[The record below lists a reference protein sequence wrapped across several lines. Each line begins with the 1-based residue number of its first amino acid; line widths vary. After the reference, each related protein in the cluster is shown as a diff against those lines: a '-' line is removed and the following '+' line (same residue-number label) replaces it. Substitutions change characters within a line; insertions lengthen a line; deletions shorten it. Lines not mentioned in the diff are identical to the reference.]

1 MQVAS
6 ARAQHCASVILDSV
20 PATAS
25 TATQAAQTDQL
36 ACSRAPSATQARER
50 LTASATGTAQAA
62 ELACSRAPSATQAR
76 ERLTASATRN
86 AQADQLACSRAAAA
100 LNSS

>member
-6 ARAQHCASVILDSV
+6 ARAQRCASVSPDSV

-25 TATQAAQTDQL
+25 SATQAAQTDQL
-36 ACSRAPSATQARER
+36 AFSRAPSATQARER
-50 LTASATGTAQAA
+50 LTASATGTAQA
-62 ELACSRAPSATQAR
+62 
-76 ERLTASATRN
+76 
-86 AQADQLACSRAAAA
+86 DQLACSRAAAA